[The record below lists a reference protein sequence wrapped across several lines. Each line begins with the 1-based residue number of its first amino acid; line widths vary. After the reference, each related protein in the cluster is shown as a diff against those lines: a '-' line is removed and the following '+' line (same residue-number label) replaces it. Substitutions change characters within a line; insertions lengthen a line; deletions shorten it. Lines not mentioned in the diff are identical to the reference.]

1 VAGFSYAFWLA
12 QLHPMVIV
20 GIIGAI
26 GFALHQ
32 QCIARTRS
40 RDACFRAF
48 IENHRVGAA
57 LFVGA
62 VLGSL

>member
-1 VAGFSYAFWLA
+1 
-12 QLHPMVIV
+12 MVIV

>member
-1 VAGFSYAFWLA
+1 
-12 QLHPMVIV
+12 MVIV

-32 QCIARTRS
+32 QRIARTRS

-48 IENHRVGAA
+48 IESHRFGAA
-57 LFVGA
+57 LFFGA
-62 VLGSL
+62 VLGAI